1 MATAGEKKQGNSFWS
16 LRRKKKKEIQEV
28 RNEERV
34 LGRKTP
40 FYVRE
45 AYKTLRTNL
54 MFSLPADKS
63 RVILVTSA
71 GVGEGKTTSSL
82 NAAISFA
89 ATGAKVCLIDC
100 DLRRPNVARLCGEKG
115 SPGLTNV
122 LVKMNTLDEA
132 IRKSKYQNLDIVFS
146 GDMSPN
152 PSELLASSG
161 MKEVLKTLAERYEYV
176 FVDTP
181 PVNVVTD
188 ASVLAASASGVLL
201 VANQQKASKNDVA
214 RAINQLN
221 FVKAKILG
229 ILLNNAEIED
239 ENGRKYRYSKYHR
252 YGRYYGR
259 YGRYYG
265 RYYSK
270 YYGYYMPGGDEK
282 HD

>member
-1 MATAGEKKQGNSFWS
+1 MGTVSNNKNGFWN

-34 LGRKTP
+34 LNEKTP

-54 MFSLPADKS
+54 MFSMPADQRK
-63 RVILVTSA
+63 VILVTSA

-82 NAAISFA
+82 NIAISFA
-89 ATGAKVCLIDC
+89 ATGAKVCLVDC

-122 LVKMNTLDEA
+122 LVKMNTLEEG
-132 IRKSKYQNLDIVFS
+132 IRKSKYPNLDIIYS

-152 PSELLASSG
+152 PSELLASNS
-161 MKEVLKTLAERYEYV
+161 MKEVLEALAEQYDYV

-181 PVNVVTD
+181 PINVVTD
-188 ASVLAASASGVLL
+188 AAVLVSSVSGVLL

-214 RAINQLN
+214 KAVNQLN
-221 FVKAKILG
+221 FVNAKIFG

-239 ENGRKYRYSKYHR
+239 ENGRKYRYGRYRYSR
-252 YGRYYGR
+252 YGGYYGGYYGR
-259 YGRYYG
+259 H
-265 RYYSK
+265 YSK
-270 YYGYYMPGGDEK
+270 YYGSYLPGGEDEK
-282 HD
+282 

>member
-1 MATAGEKKQGNSFWS
+1 MGAATTKKKENGFWN
-16 LRRKKKKEIQEV
+16 LRRKKKKQIQEV

-34 LGRKTP
+34 LGPKTP

-54 MFSLPADKS
+54 MFSLPADQS

-82 NAAISFA
+82 NVAISFA
-89 ATGAKVCLIDC
+89 ATGAKVCLVDC

-122 LVKMNTLDEA
+122 LVKMNSLDEV
-132 IRKSKYQNLDIVFS
+132 IRKSKYDNLDIVFS
-146 GDMSPN
+146 GDVSPN

-161 MKEVLKTLAERYEYV
+161 MKDVLQILAERYDYV
-176 FVDTP
+176 FIDTP

-188 ASVLAASASGVLL
+188 ASVLAASASGVLF

-214 RAINQLN
+214 KAINQLN

-239 ENGRKYRYSKYHR
+239 ENGRKYRYSKYRYSR
-252 YGRYYGR
+252 YGRYYG
-259 YGRYYG
+259 GYYG
-265 RYYSK
+265 RHYSK
-270 YYGYYMPGGDEK
+270 YYGSYMPGGEEQK
-282 HD
+282 

>member
-1 MATAGEKKQGNSFWS
+1 MGAATEKKENNFWR

-34 LGRKTP
+34 LGSRTP

-54 MFSLPADKS
+54 MFSLPADQS

-82 NAAISFA
+82 NTAISFA
-89 ATGAKVCLIDC
+89 ATGAKVCLVDC

-132 IRKSKYQNLDIVFS
+132 IRKSKYQNLDIIYS

-161 MKEVLKTLAERYEYV
+161 MKEVLQTLAERYEYV

-188 ASVLAASASGVLL
+188 ASVLAASANGVLL

-214 RAINQLN
+214 KAINQLN

-252 YGRYYGR
+252 YGRYYSR

-270 YYGYYMPGGDEK
+270 YYGYYMPGGVEK